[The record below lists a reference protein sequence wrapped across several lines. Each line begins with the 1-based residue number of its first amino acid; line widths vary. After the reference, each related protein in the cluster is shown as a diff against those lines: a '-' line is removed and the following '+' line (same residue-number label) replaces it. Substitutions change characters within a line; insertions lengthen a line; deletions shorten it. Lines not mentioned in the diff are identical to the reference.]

1 MDSGADRIGAT
12 VGLTGALKREIA
24 RMIDHT
30 VLKPDADEKTIVK
43 LCTEADK
50 YGFASVCVNP
60 CWIKLCRELVK
71 NPEVKICGVAGFPLG
86 ANTTIVKA
94 AEANAL
100 KADRKTIM
108 EPDIVAAI
116 AAVTGS
122 TSNLPFLFK
131 QLEALNAK
139 DTAALSDMIQTWV
152 DAH

>member
-1 MDSGADRIGAT
+1 MAELGITKPNTVAAFAKPRISLRLGSDAVACFMQQLDR
-12 VGLTGALKREIA
+12 LSE
-24 RMIDHT
+24 D
-30 VLKPDADEKTIVK
+30 
-43 LCTEADK
+43 
-50 YGFASVCVNP
+50 
-60 CWIKLCRELVK
+60 
-71 NPEVKICGVAGFPLG
+71 
-86 ANTTIVKA
+86 IVKA